1 MGHALRTKMSALFGN
16 RTLKIADSHQSVGRH
31 DSEFVKLNNKVYHM
45 HMYTYCTS
53 VYAHAHSVYIPGMEI
68 ELCRAPIRCYVI
80 TAISHYVRHCL
91 QAEWLQDAST
101 KTEEIWMSSH
111 KFSQ

>member
-1 MGHALRTKMSALFGN
+1 
-16 RTLKIADSHQSVGRH
+16 
-31 DSEFVKLNNKVYHM
+31 
-45 HMYTYCTS
+45 
-53 VYAHAHSVYIPGMEI
+53 MEI